1 MSEMIE
7 GPKTPSAMPFSV
19 TNMSIAMSDMTNL
32 GRSVIVDL
40 IMVQVIALALG
51 AFLLIVFEGYS
62 MTSSQLAW
70 SMGGLFTAFTMTGVV
85 YRRMSD

>member
-1 MSEMIE
+1 MIE
-7 GPKTPSAMPFSV
+7 GGPKAPGANPFNV
-19 TNMSIAMSDMTNL
+19 TNMSIAVSDMTNL

-51 AFLLIVFEGYS
+51 AFLLIIFEGYS
-62 MTSSQLAW
+62 MTASQLAW
-70 SMGGLFTAFTMTGVV
+70 SMGGLFVAFTMTGVV